1 MITRP
6 INVNVKARYLEK
18 ESRPE
23 ESRFVYAY
31 EIMIENNG
39 DESAQLISRHWRIVD
54 SNDHTQEV
62 QGIGVVGQQPTLK
75 PGEHY
80 KYTSGVVLETETGV
94 MEGSYTLRKNDG
106 EEFEAIIPA
115 FALVTPSALH

>member
-1 MITRP
+1 MTNP
-6 INVNVKARYLEK
+6 INVNVKAKYLEK

-31 EIMIENNG
+31 EILIENNG
-39 DESAQLISRHWRIVD
+39 DESAQLISRHWRIID
-54 SNDHTQEV
+54 SNEHTQEV

-75 PGEHY
+75 PGENY

-94 MEGSYTLRKNDG
+94 MEGSYTLRKDDG
-106 EEFEAIIPA
+106 EEFEATIPA